1 MTLTCRSC
9 THSAWAPTRL
19 GIRCTVPHMRPFKVC
34 ERLRYEPGSDE
45 FEEVQMRPPAV
56 GVRDDGESMLQRA
69 RIKGDADEDR
79 ALFAGAD

>member
-19 GIRCTVPHMRPFKVC
+19 GIKCTVPHMRPFKVC
-34 ERLRYEPGSDE
+34 ERFSYEPGSGE
-45 FEEVQMRPPAV
+45 FDDVQVRQASM
-56 GVRDDGESMLQRA
+56 GVRDNGVPVLHRETAS
-69 RIKGDADEDR
+69 GDADTDR